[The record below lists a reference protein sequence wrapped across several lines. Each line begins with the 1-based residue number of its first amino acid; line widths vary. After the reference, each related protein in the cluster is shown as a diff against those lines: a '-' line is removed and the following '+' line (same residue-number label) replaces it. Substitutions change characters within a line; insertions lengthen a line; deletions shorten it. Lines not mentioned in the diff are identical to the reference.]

1 MPSNAQNAGSIP
13 GQGAKIPHASRPTN
27 KIQNRSNTLTNSIKT
42 LKMVHKKNLK
52 KLSGRQRAMQE
63 NKKCRGHGNIK
74 KNDKHF
80 RKIWEYTISM
90 KQEQRAI
97 LNKNM

>member
-1 MPSNAQNAGSIP
+1 MIKTLPSNAQNAGSIP

-63 NKKCRGHGNIK
+63 NRKNVGDTGISRKMINISEK
-74 KNDKHF
+74 FEN
-80 RKIWEYTISM
+80 
-90 KQEQRAI
+90 I
-97 LNKNM
+97 LYP

>member
-1 MPSNAQNAGSIP
+1 MIKTLPSNAQNAGLIP

-42 LKMVHKKNLK
+42 LNLVHIKKSK
-52 KLSGRQRAMQE
+52 KIKWKTEINARKQ
-63 NKKCRGHGNIK
+63 KKCRGHGNIK

-80 RKIWEYTISM
+80 RKI
-90 KQEQRAI
+90 
-97 LNKNM
+97 